1 MIPLGY
7 MNGLLVGRF
16 QPFHLGHLSA
26 VEYALKNIDMLW
38 LVIGSADKSHEPR
51 NPFTAGER
59 LEMIKYALDAHG
71 VVSRRWHAVP
81 VYDTSIHYLWVA
93 QVNMLVPRYD
103 VVFTN
108 DPFSRMLFEEYG
120 RGKEVREVPL
130 LNRAEFSGT
139 EVRRRIANGDDWR
152 RLVPEHVAS
161 VIDAIDGVRRVKML
175 YAMRGVDPHRHGYG

>member
-1 MIPLGY
+1 MK
-7 MNGLLVGRF
+7 GLLIGRF

-26 VEYALKNIDMLW
+26 VEHALRMVDMLW

-71 VVSRRWHAVP
+71 IDAKRWHAVP
-81 VYDTSIHYLWVA
+81 VYDANIHYLWVA

-108 DPFSRMLFEEYG
+108 DTFSRMLFEEYA
-120 RGKEVREVPL
+120 RKEVRAVPL
-130 LNRAEFSGT
+130 LNRVEFSGT
-139 EVRRRIANGDDWR
+139 EVRRRIANEEDWKA
-152 RLVPEHVAS
+152 LVPEEVAR
-161 VIDAIDGVRRVKML
+161 VIDEIDGVRRVRLLHSIIIDAASHK
-175 YAMRGVDPHRHGYG
+175 HGNSIHNNNG